1 MQLLKLPLLP
11 VLVTSFAL
19 SAHAG
24 SINYA
29 NAGTVASTVTTYAT
43 TGNGVDLYYY
53 GSTAA
58 YTDYIGIYDTANGY
72 NSGPVFDNRT
82 TAVGSE
88 VVIGA
93 GQINTGDQLVFYIDS
108 PDGVFGSNAGYSA
121 DGINHGYITTYT
133 GGTINNVSV
142 PAGLFVGMED
152 ENKSHSDLNYND
164 DDFVATGVSTTA
176 VTPEPA
182 TIFLLGTGLLACIG
196 VQNRRFIR

>member
-1 MQLLKLPLLP
+1 MTLLKLALLP
-11 VLVTSFAL
+11 VLFTGFVL

-29 NAGTVASTVTTYAT
+29 YAGTVASTVTTYAT
-43 TGNGVDLYYY
+43 TGNGIYLCYY

-58 YTDYIGIYDTANGY
+58 YTDYIGVYDIANGY
-72 NSGPVFDNRT
+72 NSGLVFDNRT
-82 TAVGSE
+82 TSVGSK

-93 GQINTGDQLVFYIDS
+93 GLINTGDQLVFYIDS
-108 PDGVFGSNAGYSA
+108 PDGIFGSNAGYSA
-121 DGINHGYITTYT
+121 DGINHGYITAYT
-133 GGTINNVSV
+133 GGTINNVNV

-164 DDFVATGVSTTA
+164 DDFIATGVSTTA

-182 TIFLLGTGLLACIG
+182 SIFLLGTGLLACIG
-196 VQNRRFIR
+196 ARNRRSIR